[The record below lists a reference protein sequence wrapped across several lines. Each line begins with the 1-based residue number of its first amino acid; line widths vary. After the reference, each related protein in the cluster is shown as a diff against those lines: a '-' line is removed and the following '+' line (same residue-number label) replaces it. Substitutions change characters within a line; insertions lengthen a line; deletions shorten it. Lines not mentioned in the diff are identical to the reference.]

1 MCVFLF
7 CAANGDIH
15 LFSYFTYEKKKN
27 HFTKKNEWLNV
38 GLFAKV

>member
-15 LFSYFTYEKKKN
+15 LFSYFTYEKKKKIILLKRMN
-27 HFTKKNEWLNV
+27 
-38 GLFAKV
+38 G